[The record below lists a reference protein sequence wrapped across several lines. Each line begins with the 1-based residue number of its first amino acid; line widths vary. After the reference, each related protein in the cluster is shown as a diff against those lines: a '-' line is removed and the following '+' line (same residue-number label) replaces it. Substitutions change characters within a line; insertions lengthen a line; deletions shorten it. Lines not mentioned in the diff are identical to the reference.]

1 MLEVGH
7 RAGRVFSYERAKKEE
22 VKKVST
28 AMCVYAC
35 VWVFSSA
42 AHPEYMAAVL
52 VVSLTVDTHT
62 LKPSK
67 ANSFTRVSSFSAA
80 VLKL

>member
-1 MLEVGH
+1 
-7 RAGRVFSYERAKKEE
+7 
-22 VKKVST
+22 
-28 AMCVYAC
+28 MCVYSC